1 MSMTITAVFAGSIA
15 IDSGF
20 ASRLTICVTF
30 VLPESFS
37 TVMSQRKKASD
48 ARVAVYPSAPLQAE
62 KCRSTTAIGCDAL
75 RRFVVDSASSLAPT
89 ERLLSRRNGCRT
101 RRAQDREG
109 STAANELCPIE
120 RPETGRPEIEHR
132 GFTTLRRS
140 AADQF
145 ELRLLSQRHGLNP
158 SVPRLGAI
166 GDLCRTR
173 HRWPGCVISRSGC
186 RHVLSRNS
194 QRGLCNDA
202 DPFAL
207 LASPQVPCQS
217 STPACCVPV
226 IAICASI

>member
-1 MSMTITAVFAGSIA
+1 MAGRPVNGGLAEDSAATTNGRSWPNAPIA
-15 IDSGF
+15 EP
-20 ASRLTICVTF
+20 RLNG
-30 VLPESFS
+30 
-37 TVMSQRKKASD
+37 R
-48 ARVAVYPSAPLQAE
+48 
-62 KCRSTTAIGCDAL
+62 CRSVTDIG
-75 RRFVVDSASSLAPT
+75 FVGHRTEKGRLPPT
-89 ERLLSRRNGCRT
+89 NSVRSW
-101 RRAQDREG
+101 
-109 STAANELCPIE
+109 

-132 GFTTLRRS
+132 GFTTTRRS

-145 ELRLLSQRHGLNP
+145 ELRLLSQSHGLNP

-202 DPFAL
+202 DPFAPF
-207 LASPQVPCQS
+207 ASPQVQCQS
-217 STPACCVPV
+217 STPARCGPV

>member
-1 MSMTITAVFAGSIA
+1 MTAARRFTGATVSGQMRTRL
-15 IDSGF
+15 DSLPTTG
-20 ASRLTICVTF
+20 RL
-30 VLPESFS
+30 E
-37 TVMSQRKKASD
+37 D
-48 ARVAVYPSAPLQAE
+48 E
-62 KCRSTTAIGCDAL
+62 AL
-75 RRFVVDSASSLAPT
+75 RPAGHGLRPVIADVSFLPHEWPEVVDSASSLAPT

-145 ELRLLSQRHGLNP
+145 ELRLLSQSHGLNP